1 MPPAVWSEL
10 ASCYRHQHSN
20 QSAITKD
27 CHHWWQNF
35 CHYCSWLLISV
46 KSYKTVLSLSSK
58 DLLYRQNNI
67 CLLKNISPTQYHVI
81 ISNPF
86 QYWFLHSFH
95 VIVVIALVHGSIFS
109 ILLRYILNAVL
120 FIFGSELVLKSAE
133 FLRWEIYFSSH
144 QFGKGNTIS
153 SGFSNVLC
161 FAFKMAEPFLMLE
174 IISFTH
180 QHSFEISKTAMNV
193 RTHLSASRWQQTSLN
208 SH

>member
-1 MPPAVWSEL
+1 MTKFLPL
-10 ASCYRHQHSN
+10 LFM
-20 QSAITKD
+20 ITD
-27 CHHWWQNF
+27 FCEILQN
-35 CHYCSWLLISV
+35 
-46 KSYKTVLSLSSK
+46 TVLSLSSK

-67 CLLKNISPTQYHVI
+67 CLLKNISLTQYHVI

-120 FIFGSELVLKSAE
+120 FIFGSELVLKSAK

-180 QHSFEISKTAMNV
+180 QHNFEISKTAMNV